1 LWCDAEAVIG
11 ERKTVGDALRETGL
25 STPLLQMARIGEQA
39 GRLDIIL
46 EKAAQCYERGLEME
60 TG

>member
-1 LWCDAEAVIG
+1 M
-11 ERKTVGDALRETGL
+11 GDALRETGL
-25 STPLLQMARIGEQA
+25 ATPLLQMARIGEQA

-46 EKAAQCYERGLEME
+46 EKAAQCYERELEME